1 VVYSSVTG
9 EMPEKQNPPDN
20 GKQAMQA
27 SNVIH
32 FLF

>member
-1 VVYSSVTG
+1 
-9 EMPEKQNPPDN
+9 MPEKQNPPDN